1 MSVGE
6 RIDRDGMAAFQR
18 AAPSALAAACR
29 IEVAEIGGAA
39 CGVVRSQPALTLT
52 NRVPGLGLDAPV
64 TAGVLDE
71 VGAFFGAARYVVSG
85 NVPDLE
91 ARGFARGTDSAVFE
105 RGVAAYEHASNGLEV
120 VEAGVDTGTA
130 FGELCGEAS
139 GTPPFLSDWFG
150 AIVGRDGWH
159 CFFAVDAGTPVAT
172 AAFYAADDGGWL
184 GFGATLVQHRRRGAQ
199 NALLAAR
206 IDRARELGLTM
217 LVASTTAGGSGDSYR
232 NIERA
237 GFRLARLRQ
246 SWVSPA

>member
-1 MSVGE
+1 MSERE
-6 RIDRDGMAAFQR
+6 RIERDGMAAFQR
-18 AAPSALAAACR
+18 AAPLALAAACG

-52 NRVPGLGLDAPV
+52 NRVTGLGLDAPV

-120 VEAGVDTGTA
+120 VEAGVDAGGA

-139 GTPPFLSDWFG
+139 GTPPFLSEWFG

-172 AAFYAADDGGWL
+172 AALYAAGDGGWL
-184 GFGATLVQHRRRGAQ
+184 GFAATLPSHRQRGAQ

-217 LVASTTAGGSGDSYR
+217 LVASTSAGGSGDSYR
-232 NIERA
+232 NIKRA
-237 GFRLARLRQ
+237 GFHLVRLQ
-246 SWVSPA
+246 PSWVSPA